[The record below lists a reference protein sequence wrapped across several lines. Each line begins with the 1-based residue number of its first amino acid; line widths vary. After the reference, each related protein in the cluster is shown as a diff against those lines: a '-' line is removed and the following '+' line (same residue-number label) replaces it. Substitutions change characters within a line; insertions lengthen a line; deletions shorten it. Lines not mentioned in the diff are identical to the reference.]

1 MHFYLLLALSV
12 TILSATKAYD
22 SPIIVRSDTE
32 LFIAINRLAH
42 TDSRTIDDLIKKYHQ
57 HVTPRLWRWLTT
69 QASFHST
76 KTDITHS
83 LRHYKYA
90 LQIAKTLKDSRLIAL
105 SHYGIARH
113 LAFAGK
119 HKEAIVS
126 YIQSC
131 HISSEFN
138 HQVELL
144 QSLAS
149 LGRSYNAIGDY
160 SAARSCAEEILK
172 ITNKQQNNK
181 TDSPAWS
188 AIHSAGCARL
198 LLANINHHKAQ
209 FDAAVLNYN
218 EALKLFQKAETT
230 LPLYGADICDVLNGL
245 GEIFS
250 TTGNYRLALKYLS
263 LALKLSKTRNLSGKE
278 ASTLL
283 NLGALYL
290 RQDNYYQASIYFRE
304 CTTKARA
311 SHLPLDQAKA
321 ILGLGISEL
330 RQGHFEKAHRHFS
343 QSLETAITLNDIE
356 TVALIRQNIGTVL
369 QHQGQLADALR
380 ELNSSEKLA
389 LQSSDIVR
397 FAEVRLKKAELY
409 NALGQPQQAISLA
422 RESAQISQQLGLTAL
437 SQLCASIIAQSYVQS
452 NRPEQ
457 AIEHLST
464 AIHQL
469 DIMRGAI
476 IGDLQS
482 RHMFFERRIHPYHL
496 LIELLVN
503 EGNLDKA
510 LIYTEQSK
518 ARTLLEYLRYNNTTY
533 HKYSHTLLPLESKY
547 LDKEISKSN
556 NISHQEKLRSTL
568 QDNTAISLEFELQM
582 LRSEELLLK
591 NKETSLYSDHVLQAH
606 PLSSDS
612 QPKLNQPNHHQKA
625 VIVNYLVTNTQLVIF
640 VTSLHKD
647 STKTPLIGIT
657 VKISK
662 NELGKRVHQ
671 LHLMMAQR
679 HPLYESQ
686 SREMYNLLLRPI
698 EPYIQGVA
706 TLCIIPDDILWE
718 VSFQAL
724 QSNSSRFLIEDYTIF
739 YSPSLSILND
749 IESRGRPD
757 GASIPALDSATFL
770 GFGNPTTGSESVKGL
785 KESRDNFRFEPL
797 PEAEVEVKSIGEL
810 FSGDRRAVY
819 TGGQAGESRFKAEAP
834 NFDIIHLATHGV
846 IDNANPMYSYLL
858 LASADGDGEDGL
870 LEARE
875 ILDLRL
881 RADMVVLSAC
891 ESARGRIGAGEG
903 VVGLTWAFLGSGAR
917 TAVVSQWRV
926 DSEATAAMMEDFY
939 IRLRTGMSKPEAMRQ
954 TVLAMRRGESR
965 LSGRGGKFD
974 PRYHHPFYWAA
985 FMVIGSPR

>member
-1 MHFYLLLALSV
+1 MHFHLLLALSV
-12 TILSATKAYD
+12 TILSTAKAYD

-32 LFIAINRLAH
+32 LFIAINRLSH
-42 TDSRTIDDLIKKYHQ
+42 TDSQTIDTLIKKYHQ
-57 HVTPRLWRWLTT
+57 HVTPRLWQWLAT
-69 QASFHST
+69 QASFHFT
-76 KTDITHS
+76 KTGITHS
-83 LRHYKYA
+83 LQHYKYA
-90 LQIAKTLKDSRLIAL
+90 LQIARALKDSRLIAL

-119 HKEAIVS
+119 HKEAITS

-131 HISSEFN
+131 HISSEFS
-138 HQVELL
+138 HQIELL

-160 SAARSCAEEILK
+160 SAARSCAEKILK
-172 ITNKQQNNK
+172 ITSEQLNNK
-181 TDSPAWS
+181 TAPLAWS
-188 AIHSAGCARL
+188 AIHSVGCARL
-198 LLANINHHKAQ
+198 LLASINHHNIQ

-218 EALKLFQKAETT
+218 EALKLFQKAETI
-230 LPLYGADICDVLNGL
+230 LPLYGADICDALNGL

-250 TTGNYRLALKYLS
+250 TIGNYRLALKHLNS
-263 LALKLSKTRNLSGKE
+263 ALELSKTRNLSGKE

-283 NLGALYL
+283 NLGAFYL
-290 RQDNYYQASIYFRE
+290 RQDNYHQASIYFRE
-304 CTTKARA
+304 CETKARA
-311 SHLPLDQAKA
+311 NHLPLDQAKA

-330 RQGHFEKAHRHFS
+330 RQGRFEKAHRHFS
-343 QSLETAITLNDIE
+343 QSSEIAMALNDIE
-356 TVALIRQNIGTVL
+356 TVALIRQNIGTAL
-369 QHQGQLADALR
+369 QHQGLLASALR
-380 ELNSSEKLA
+380 ELNSSEKLT

-397 FAEVRLKKAELY
+397 FAEIQLKKAEIY
-409 NALGQPQQAISLA
+409 NALGRPQQAISLA

-437 SQLCASIIAQSYVQS
+437 SQLCASIIAQAYIQS

-464 AIHQL
+464 AINQL
-469 DIMRGAI
+469 DIMRSTI
-476 IGDLQS
+476 IGDPQS
-482 RHMFFERRIHPYHL
+482 RHTFFERRIHPYHL
-496 LIELLVN
+496 LVELLIN
-503 EGNLDKA
+503 KGNLGKA
-510 LIYTEQSK
+510 LTYTEQSK
-518 ARTLLEYLRYNNTTY
+518 ARMLLEHLRYNNTIY
-533 HKYSHTLLPLESKY
+533 HKHSHIFSPLESMH
-547 LDKEISKSN
+547 LDKEINKNN
-556 NISHQEKLRSTL
+556 NISYQETLRPPS
-568 QDNTAISLEFELQM
+568 QGNTTIPPEFELEM
-582 LRSEELLLK
+582 LSEELLLK
-591 NKETSLYSDHVLQAH
+591 NKELLSYSDHALQAH
-606 PLSSDS
+606 LLLSDS
-612 QPKLNQPNHHQKA
+612 QLNLNQPNHHYKA
-625 VIVNYLVTNTQLVIF
+625 VMVNYLVTNTQFVIF

-647 STKTPLIGIT
+647 SAKTPLIGVT

-686 SREMYNLLLRPI
+686 AREMYDLLVRPI
-698 EPYIQGVA
+698 EPYIQGAA
-706 TLCIIPDDILWE
+706 TLCIVPDDILWE
-718 VSFQAL
+718 VPFQAL
-724 QSNSSRFLIEDYTIF
+724 QSSRNRFLVEDYAIF

-749 IESRGRPD
+749 IDSRGRPD
-757 GASIPALDSATFL
+757 GAFVPALDSATFL
-770 GFGNPTTGSESVKGL
+770 GFGNPTTGSDRVEGSGK
-785 KESRDNFRFEPL
+785 SQDDFRFEPL
-797 PEAEVEVKSIGEL
+797 PEAEVEVRSIGDL
-810 FSGDRRAVY
+810 FSDDSRAVY

-858 LASADGDGEDGL
+858 LASGDGDGEDGL

-881 RADMVVLSAC
+881 RADTVVLSAC

-903 VVGLTWAFLGSGAR
+903 VVGLTWAFLGAGAR

-954 TVLAMRRGESR
+954 TVLAMRCGESR

-985 FMVIGSPR
+985 FMVVGSPR

>member
-1 MHFYLLLALSV
+1 MHYYLLLALSV
-12 TILSATKAYD
+12 TIISTTKAYD
-22 SPIIVRSDTE
+22 SPITVRSDTE
-32 LFIAINRLAH
+32 LFIAINRLAGA
-42 TDSRTIDDLIKKYHQ
+42 DSPAIEELIKKYHQ
-57 HVTPRLWRWLTT
+57 HATPRLWQWLAT

-90 LQIAKTLKDSRLIAL
+90 LQIAKALKDSRLIAL

-119 HKEAIVS
+119 HKEAITS
-126 YIQSC
+126 YIHSC

-138 HQVELL
+138 HQIELL

-172 ITNKQQNNK
+172 ITSKHLNTKA
-181 TDSPAWS
+181 DSPVWS
-188 AIHSAGCARL
+188 VIHSAGYARL
-198 LLANINHHKAQ
+198 LLANINHHNVH

-230 LPLYGADICDVLNGL
+230 LPLYGADICDALNGL

-250 TTGNYRLALKYLS
+250 TIGNYRLALKYLN
-263 LALKLSKTRNLSGKE
+263 LALKLSKTRNLSSKE

-290 RQDNYYQASIYFRE
+290 RQDNYYQASTYFRE
-304 CTTKARA
+304 CATKARVN
-311 SHLPLDQAKA
+311 HLPLEQAKA

-330 RQGHFEKAHRHFS
+330 RQGHSQKAHRHFS
-343 QSLETAITLNDIE
+343 QSLETAIALSDIE

-369 QHQGQLADALR
+369 QHQGQLAAALR

-389 LQSSDIVR
+389 LQSSDIIR
-397 FAEVRLKKAELY
+397 FAEIRLKKAELY
-409 NALGQPQQAISLA
+409 NALGRPQQAISLA
-422 RESAQISQQLGLTAL
+422 QESAQISQQLGLTAL

-457 AIEHLST
+457 AIEYLST

-469 DIMRGAI
+469 DIMRGTI

-496 LIELLVN
+496 LIELLVD

-510 LIYTEQSK
+510 LTYTEQSK
-518 ARTLLEYLRYNNTTY
+518 ARTLLEYLHYNNTIY
-533 HKYSHTLLPLESKY
+533 HKYPYPLSLFEGKH
-547 LDKEISKSN
+547 LNKEISKSN
-556 NISHQEKLRSTL
+556 NISYQEKLRLTS
-568 QDNTAISLEFELQM
+568 QSNTAMPLEFELQM
-582 LRSEELLLK
+582 LASQGLLLR
-591 NKETSLYSDHVLQAH
+591 NKEILFYSNHALQAH
-606 PLSSDS
+606 PLSSGS
-612 QPKLNQPNHHQKA
+612 QLTLNQPNHHQKA
-625 VIVNYLVTNTQLVIF
+625 VLVNYLVTNTQFVIF
-640 VTSLHKD
+640 ITSLHKD
-647 STKTPLIGIT
+647 STKTPLTGIT

-662 NELGKRVHQ
+662 DELGKRVHQ

-686 SREMYNLLLRPI
+686 AREMYDLLVRPI
-698 EPYIQGVA
+698 EPYIQGAA

-718 VSFQAL
+718 VPFQVL
-724 QSNSSRFLIEDYTIF
+724 QSNGSRFLVEDYSIF
-739 YSPSLSILND
+739 YAPSLSILND
-749 IESRGRPD
+749 IESRSRPD
-757 GASIPALDSATFL
+757 GASIPALDTATFL
-770 GFGNPTTGSESVKGL
+770 GFGNPTTGRESVKRSG
-785 KESRDNFRFEPL
+785 ESQDNFQFEPL
-797 PEAEVEVKSIGEL
+797 PEAEVEVKSIGDL

-858 LASADGDGEDGL
+858 LASGDGDGEDGL
-870 LEARE
+870 LEAHE
-875 ILDLRL
+875 ILDLKL
-881 RADMVVLSAC
+881 RADTVVLSAC

-903 VVGLTWAFLGSGAR
+903 VVGLTWAFLGAGAR

-926 DSEATAAMMEDFY
+926 DSEATAEMMEDFY